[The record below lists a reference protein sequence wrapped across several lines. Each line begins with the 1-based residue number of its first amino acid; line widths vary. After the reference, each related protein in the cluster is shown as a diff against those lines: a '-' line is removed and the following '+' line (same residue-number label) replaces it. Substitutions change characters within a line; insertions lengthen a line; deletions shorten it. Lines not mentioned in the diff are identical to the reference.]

1 MDTVGTIMK
10 FKDAKALVVDWVE
23 KIAQADLPP
32 MFVSCAEVLTEVK
45 EDVVLTA
52 AKDTTK
58 DAAAICEIADAPGD
72 AVADA
77 FENTWKQFAP
87 ASAAYKGIAK
97 SLEMPGSAF
106 QLPEFDKRDK
116 KHHLLRMKRFV
127 RIRSALRIL
136 TAKPPVPA
144 EKLKAL
150 HNKIS
155 NLNLDYPEHLL
166 SLLIKV

>member
-1 MDTVGTIMK
+1 MMLNRWSWIG
-10 FKDAKALVVDWVE
+10 E
-23 KIAQADLPP
+23 GEIAQTHLPP
-32 MFVSCAEVLTEVK
+32 MFVLCEEVLTKVK
-45 EDVVLTA
+45 EDVVLAA

-87 ASAAYKGIAK
+87 VSATYKGIAK
-97 SLEMPGSAF
+97 ALEMPGSAF

-116 KHHLLRMKRFV
+116 KHHLLRMKGFV
-127 RIRSALRIL
+127 HIRSALQML

-155 NLNLDYPEHLL
+155 N
-166 SLLIKV
+166 